1 MNKSIPEIEK
11 LSQALDKESK
21 ALIRDTLR
29 LAWQMRGAISANE
42 AYMLTLEER
51 EAIVD
56 IIKENIE
63 WTEKTQLPYI

>member
-1 MNKSIPEIEK
+1 
-11 LSQALDKESK
+11 
-21 ALIRDTLR
+21 
-29 LAWQMRGAISANE
+29 MRGAISANE